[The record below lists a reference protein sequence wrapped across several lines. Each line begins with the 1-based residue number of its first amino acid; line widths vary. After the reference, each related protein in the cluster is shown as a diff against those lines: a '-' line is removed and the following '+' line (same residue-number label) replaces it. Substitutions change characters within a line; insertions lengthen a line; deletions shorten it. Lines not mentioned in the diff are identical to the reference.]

1 MVGKRSRLVA
11 IDSTGY
17 ESGHTSRYYCERSG
31 IRKHHFPKLTALC
44 DTTSHLYLAG
54 IVCRGPAPDDPQFGL
69 VVVDA
74 FGLMPFDALAADAGY
89 DSEAHHRLVR
99 EGLGAR
105 TAIPPTRGRP
115 GSRPPKGRYR
125 RLMSQRFPKK
135 TYGQRWQVES
145 CFSQDK
151 RRFGSAIQAQT
162 HNARSRRLLLRLL
175 VHNIA
180 ILLSCPLPTQPQTLS
195 RPCFQQSRSDPFSG

>member
-1 MVGKRSRLVA
+1 VA

-31 IRKHHFPKLTALC
+31 TRKHHFPKLTAIC

-54 IVCRGPAPDDPQFGL
+54 IVRRGPGPDDPEFGPA
-69 VVVDA
+69 VVDA
-74 FGLMPFDALAADAGY
+74 FDLMPFDALAADAGY

-105 TAIPPTRGRP
+105 SVIPPARGRP

-125 RLMSQRFPKK
+125 RLMSQLFPKK
-135 TYGQRWQVES
+135 TYGQRWQIES

-151 RRFGSAIQAQT
+151 RRFGAAVQGKN
-162 HNARSRRLLLRLL
+162 HLARSRKLEIRLLI
-175 VHNIA
+175 HNIA
-180 ILLSCPLPTQPQTLS
+180 ILLLCPQ
-195 RPCFQQSRSDPFSG
+195 